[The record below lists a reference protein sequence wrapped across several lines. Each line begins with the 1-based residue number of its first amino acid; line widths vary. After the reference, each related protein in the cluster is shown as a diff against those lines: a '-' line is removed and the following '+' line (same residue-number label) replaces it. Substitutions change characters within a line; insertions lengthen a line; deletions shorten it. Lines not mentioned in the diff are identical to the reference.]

1 MTITVNPTASR
12 LSVFRPLAQRAC
24 VRFGAAAAAMTML
37 VAAAPVLAAEPQ
49 GGLPQITQT
58 DTYAGQIFWTIVTF
72 GILYLVMSRVVIPRI
87 GNAMEERQDKIDD
100 DLTRAG
106 KLKSEAEQ
114 VIQEYEAALATARN
128 AARETHREA
137 IEAWNDKAAQREQA
151 FAEKLGSQTSEAEQR
166 IAAAKAEALANLKE
180 VATEISAAATV
191 KLVGSAPGAAEVKK
205 AVDASMTGS
214 AGDGGQA

>member
-1 MTITVNPTASR
+1 MSPTAFS
-12 LSVFRPLAQRAC
+12 LSVFRPLARRVGAHC
-24 VRFGAAAAAMTML
+24 GAAAAAMTML
-37 VAAAPVLAAEPQ
+37 VAAGPALAAEPQ

-114 VIQEYEAALATARN
+114 VIQEYEAALATARA

-137 IEAWNDKAAQREQA
+137 LEAWSKKADQREQA
-151 FAEKLGSQTSEAEQR
+151 FAEKLGGQTNEAEAR
-166 IAAAKAEALANLKE
+166 IATAKAEALANLKE

-191 KLVGSAPGAAEVKK
+191 KLVGSAPESAEVKK

-214 AGDGGQA
+214 AGEGGQA